1 MSTSALHSRT
11 QPRAGLTRL
20 TATIRQHGFGYLLV
34 APILLWLLL
43 TIVIP
48 LFAAFD
54 LSLQNIGIIG
64 SPGQYIG
71 LQNYA
76 TTLQSQSFWAS
87 AGRSAVWVIGNAVFQ
102 TLLGFMTALLLNQ
115 NLPGVRLARVWML
128 LPWVVPTVVVVV
140 IWRWMLGSSSLVNF
154 VLTQLGLIR
163 LPVAFFG
170 SQASSMAT
178 LILINTWRWFPLT
191 TLFVL
196 AGLQTIPDELY
207 EAAKVDGASVVQ
219 RFRFITLP
227 SLRNIMTVLGLI
239 GFLWSVNVFDII
251 WLLTQGGPSDGTMT
265 LPVYVYNTAFKKYA
279 LSEAAAASIIF
290 GALLIGLAILY
301 LRFVGSPDRED

>member
-1 MSTSALHSRT
+1 MTTSAVQSHSR
-11 QPRAGLTRL
+11 PAVGLTRL
-20 TATIRQHGFGYLLV
+20 MGAIRQHWFGYLLV

-43 TIVIP
+43 TIIIP

-64 SPGQYIG
+64 SPGEYIG
-71 LQNYA
+71 LQNYT
-76 TTLQSQSFWAS
+76 TTLQSQGFWAS
-87 AGRSAVWVIGNAVFQ
+87 AGRSAVWVVGNAIFQ
-102 TLLGFMTALLLNQ
+102 TLLGFATALLLNQ
-115 NLPGVRLARVWML
+115 NLPGVRVARVWML

-154 VLTQLGLIR
+154 VLMQSGLIR
-163 LPVAFFG
+163 LPVSFFG

-207 EAAKVDGASVVQ
+207 EAAKVDGASAMQ

-227 SLRNIMTVLGLI
+227 SLRNILTVLGLI

-290 GALLIGLAILY
+290 GALLIVLAFLY
-301 LRFVGSPDRED
+301 LRFIGSPDRED

>member
-1 MSTSALHSRT
+1 MSTSALDTRT
-11 QPRAGLTRL
+11 RSGTGLSRL
-20 TATIRQHGFGYLLV
+20 TDTIRQHWFGYLLV

-43 TIVIP
+43 TVVVP
-48 LFAAFD
+48 LIAAFD
-54 LSLQNIGIIG
+54 LSLQDIGIIG

-76 TTLQSQSFWAS
+76 TTLQTPGFWAS

-102 TLLGFMTALLLNQ
+102 TLLGFGAALLLNQ
-115 NLPGVRLARVWML
+115 NLPGVKAARVWML

-154 VLTQLGLIR
+154 VLMQLGLIR
-163 LPVAFFG
+163 LPVSFFG
-170 SQASSMAT
+170 SQESSMAT

-191 TLFVL
+191 TLFIL

-207 EAAKVDGASVVQ
+207 EAAKVDGANATQ

-227 SLRNIMTVLGLI
+227 SLQNIMTVLGLI

-251 WLLTQGGPSDGTMT
+251 WLLTQGGPSDGTTT

-279 LSEAAAASIIF
+279 LSEAASASIIF
-290 GALLIGLAILY
+290 GALLIVLAVLY